1 MMNNKKMSISNIPGF
16 IRESQRL
23 GCYTENQR
31 TNFESTWSVLTKVLA
46 AEGLSLDSTIDQVQP
61 KVDSLFDHHGGNS
74 PASAE
79 SIRVY
84 KARIK
89 RLLTDFIEHNAGD
102 FMAWKK
108 TLEKSPTNG
117 DTKPRKVRKTPKR
130 SVKSSGSEGAMDT
143 ITHQLF
149 AGDGKEGKISI
160 PRDLTEDQI
169 ERVWVQLDAIK
180 TLVKAQ
186 SGVIE
191 PKSK

>member
-1 MMNNKKMSISNIPGF
+1 
-16 IRESQRL
+16 
-23 GCYTENQR
+23 
-31 TNFESTWSVLTKVLA
+31 
-46 AEGLSLDSTIDQVQP
+46 
-61 KVDSLFDHHGGNS
+61 
-74 PASAE
+74 
-79 SIRVY
+79 
-84 KARIK
+84 
-89 RLLTDFIEHNAGD
+89 
-102 FMAWKK
+102 
-108 TLEKSPTNG
+108 
-117 DTKPRKVRKTPKR
+117 
-130 SVKSSGSEGAMDT
+130 MDT